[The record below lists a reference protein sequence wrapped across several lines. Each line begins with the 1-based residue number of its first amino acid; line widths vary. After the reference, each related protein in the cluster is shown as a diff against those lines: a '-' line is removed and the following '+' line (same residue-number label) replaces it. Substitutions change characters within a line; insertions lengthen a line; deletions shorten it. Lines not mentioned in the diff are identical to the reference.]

1 MRKAG
6 TLAGTIDRVE
16 FYGAELQSEIE
27 KLKKSNYMTL
37 GVFYS
42 ISNALDRH
50 KLAMKSM
57 KRLLIDAENS
67 PQV

>member
-27 KLKKSNYMTL
+27 KLKKSNYMAL
-37 GVFYS
+37 DVFYS
-42 ISNALDRH
+42 ISNALDRQN
-50 KLAMKSM
+50 LAMKSM
-57 KRLLIDAENS
+57 KRLLIDAKK
-67 PQV
+67 

>member
-27 KLKKSNYMTL
+27 RLKKSNYMAL
-37 GVFYS
+37 DVFYS
-42 ISNALDRH
+42 ISNALDRQN
-50 KLAMKSM
+50 LAMKSM
-57 KRLLIDAENS
+57 KRLLINVRGNTNE
-67 PQV
+67 